1 MDYESFASFA
11 QIGFHF
17 VFFATDAYNDYSREH
32 ESQAHRLFI
41 EYYLAHLPGVPRD
54 AKDRHETQLA
64 TNKHWIEWV
73 DDGLSERADVGSK
86 KARAALPASLR

>member
-1 MDYESFASFA
+1 MYN
-11 QIGFHF
+11 
-17 VFFATDAYNDYSREH
+17 AYNDYTREY

-41 EYYLAHLPGVPRD
+41 EYYSAHLPGVPRD
-54 AKDRHETQLA
+54 EEQRHETQLA

-73 DDGLSERADVGSK
+73 DDGVSERADVGSK

>member
-1 MDYESFASFA
+1 MAPTRGRRWASPKA
-11 QIGFHF
+11 HR
-17 VFFATDAYNDYSREH
+17 ASTTK
-32 ESQAHRLFI
+32 SQAHRLFI
-41 EYYLAHLPGVPRD
+41 EYYPAHLPGVPRNV
-54 AKDRHETQLA
+54 KDRHESQLA

>member
-1 MDYESFASFA
+1 MDNKRRRALRSL
-11 QIGFHF
+11 
-17 VFFATDAYNDYSREH
+17 YNDYTREY

-41 EYYLAHLPGVPRD
+41 EYYSAHLPRVPCD
-54 AKDRHETQLA
+54 EEQRHETQLA

-73 DDGLSERADVGSK
+73 DDGVSERADVGSK